1 MRVHYSFPYH
11 HPALRLCGIIWVTQD
26 FAVGISIVKL
36 PERCSRVSYTYGQ
49 LQDFIPISRENIGIA
64 SP

>member
-1 MRVHYSFPYH
+1 MRVLLIAVSSSS
-11 HPALRLCGIIWVTQD
+11 LCGIIWVTQD
-26 FAVGISIVKL
+26 FAVGISIVRL
-36 PERCSRVSYTYGQ
+36 PERCSGVSYTYGQ